1 MKDQEKKAPLFFKK
15 SKLFFRIKD
24 AIERRTRKRP
34 REEEEEEEEDAMED
48 DDDAFFRRRKKRRR
62 FFPRVARVSSRAVRA
77 FGHGRPNVT
86 ASAER
91 RFSDVHV

>member
-1 MKDQEKKAPLFFKK
+1 MKDREKSSSPLL
-15 SKLFFRIKD
+15 KLRYFLIKD
-24 AIERRTRKRP
+24 KASNEERGSDPGRRK
-34 REEEEEEEEDAMED
+34 DDDDDD

>member
-1 MKDQEKKAPLFFKK
+1 MKDPRKELPSFKTP
-15 SKLFFRIKD
+15 LFFRIKD

-34 REEEEEEEEDAMED
+34 REEEEEEEEEDAMED

-91 RFSDVHV
+91 RFSDVRV